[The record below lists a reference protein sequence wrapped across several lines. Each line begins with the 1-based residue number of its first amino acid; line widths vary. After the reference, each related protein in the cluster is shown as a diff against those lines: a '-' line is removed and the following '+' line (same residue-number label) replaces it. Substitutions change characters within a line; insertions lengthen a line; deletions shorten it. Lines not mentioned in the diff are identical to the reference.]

1 MEEAGIMRRY
11 SHLLMILGMSVFF
24 FTGLGHVHLFD
35 WDEINFAESAR
46 EMIET
51 SNYLSVQINYQPFW
65 EKPPL
70 FFWMQA
76 ISMKVFG
83 INEFA
88 ARFPNAVFGI
98 IYLMT
103 LSVIG
108 KKFSSEK
115 NFPRIW
121 MLLMFG
127 SFLPHIYFKS
137 GIIDPVFNYFIFLS
151 VYFVY
156 RVFESEGKSLKVIF
170 LSGLFCGLSFLT
182 KGPVG
187 LLLLMGTIG
196 LVSLTLIFF
205 NDADKGKFNFT
216 RGVNTIKRLFFRSF
230 VWYPIFIF
238 LFGFLSVVSVWI
250 GAELYFHGWDILN
263 KFVQYQI
270 ELFTE
275 PVASHGQPFYYH
287 FVVVFFGCFP
297 ASVFAIPQILKF
309 SPKTGSSFTIWMVS
323 LFWVV
328 IIIFSLSTT
337 KIVHYSSM
345 TYLPLTFLAAIYF
358 QKLIAHREKI
368 KNYILILYILLGV
381 LWFFIFLLVP
391 YILKNPSII
400 LPYISD
406 QAAINSLLMS
416 SIMNGYEPIIGII
429 FATGILTSIWYI
441 IQKKLF
447 KALWIVS
454 ISVGMTLMLTNFMI
468 LPAVERLSQG
478 PAINFYK
485 TLADQDVYVTPIG
498 FKSYAQYF
506 YAKTKPQLH
515 SRNADIEWLV
525 KGDIDKDVY
534 FVSKS
539 DNTELEKYQD
549 IQKIRSEGGFSF
561 YVRNKKKD

>member
-1 MEEAGIMRRY
+1 MGKPDIVSRY
-11 SHLLMILGMSVFF
+11 WHILMILGMSVFF
-24 FTGLGHVHLFD
+24 FAGLGHVHLFD

-46 EMIET
+46 EMIHT
-51 SNYLSVQINYQPFW
+51 GNYLSVQINYQPFW

-76 ISMKVFG
+76 ISMKIFG

-88 ARFPNAVFGI
+88 ARFPNAVFGV

-103 LSVIG
+103 IYAIG
-108 KKFSSEK
+108 KKIMPGT
-115 NFPRIW
+115 NLNRIW

-151 VYFVY
+151 VFFVY
-156 RVFESEGKSLKVIF
+156 RVFDSEGKSLKDSF
-170 LSGLFCGLSFLT
+170 LAGLFCGLSFLT

-187 LLLLMGTIG
+187 LLLLLSTIG
-196 LVSLTLIFF
+196 LVSMILLFF
-205 NDADKGKFNFT
+205 DDSHSSKFNF
-216 RGVNTIKRLFFRSF
+216 RSGVNTIKRLFFQSF
-230 VWYPIFIF
+230 VWYPISIF
-238 LFGFLSVVSVWI
+238 LFGFLSVVSIWI
-250 GAELYFHGWDILN
+250 GAELYFHGCEILS
-263 KFVQYQI
+263 KFIQYQI

-297 ASVFAIPQILKF
+297 ASVFALPQLLKF
-309 SPKTGSSFTIWMVS
+309 APKTGSLFTSWMVS

-328 IIIFSLSTT
+328 MIIFSMSTT

-358 QKLIAHREKI
+358 QKLITNQEKI
-368 KNYILILYILLGV
+368 KKYIFILYILLGV
-381 LWFFIFLLVP
+381 FWSLIFILIP
-391 YILKNPSII
+391 YIIINPSII

-406 QAAINSLLMS
+406 QVVINSLLMPVTL
-416 SIMNGYEPIIGII
+416 NGYEPIIGII

-441 IQKKLF
+441 MQKKLF
-447 KALWIVS
+447 RALWIVS
-454 ISVGMTLMLTNFMI
+454 ISVGLTLMLTNFMV

-485 TLADQDVYVTPIG
+485 TLAGQDVYVMPIG

-506 YAKTKPQLH
+506 YAKTKPQIH
-515 SRNADIEWLV
+515 PKNADIEWLV

-539 DNTELEKYQD
+539 NNTELEKYQN
-549 IQKIRSEGGFSF
+549 ILKIRSEGGFSF
-561 YVRNKKKD
+561 YVRKK